1 MKNYVIS
8 SDIRE
13 KVYNYIFIISII
25 LSSGI
30 AVLFNWLV
38 KDIVATNIFVVYL
51 NVFVLPTMGGI
62 NYLIKWLFNRYL
74 WKIKF
79 FQKVLGVPNLVGK
92 YVIEGKNNNGIE
104 YSGTLH
110 INQTFSKISVKG
122 IFANSQSNNIETY
135 LSFDNDEIVLHYH
148 YINEPKQKTGTMGIH
163 YGFAEIILTKD
174 LQDGNGKYF
183 NDEFRETSGHW
194 QISKMQ

>member
-51 NVFVLPTMGGI
+51 NVFVLPTMGE
-62 NYLIKWLFNRYL
+62 LI
-74 WKIKF
+74 I
-79 FQKVLGVPNLVGK
+79 
-92 YVIEGKNNNGIE
+92 
-104 YSGTLH
+104 
-110 INQTFSKISVKG
+110 
-122 IFANSQSNNIETY
+122 
-135 LSFDNDEIVLHYH
+135 
-148 YINEPKQKTGTMGIH
+148 
-163 YGFAEIILTKD
+163 
-174 LQDGNGKYF
+174 
-183 NDEFRETSGHW
+183 
-194 QISKMQ
+194 